1 GIFRGR
7 NFIVSAAGDP
17 VFRAEE
23 RDHLNAGRMKQ
34 PFDGCSAKRVESRVV
49 RDQPDVLAAQRRE
62 LFRLKNVE
70 PRLHAPRAAPV
81 FYRGLRR
88 DAERESYTDGS
99 SQFLDE
105 TATSLRQSISS
116 GCSSPM
122 IFWNASF
129 GAAL

>member
-1 GIFRGR
+1 
-7 NFIVSAAGDP
+7 
-17 VFRAEE
+17 
-23 RDHLNAGRMKQ
+23 MKQ
-34 PFDGCSAKRVESRVV
+34 PFDGCSAKGVESRVV
-49 RDQPDVLAAQRRE
+49 RDQPDMLAPQWRE
-62 LFRLKNVE
+62 FFPLKNVE
-70 PRLHAPRAAPV
+70 PCLHTPWAAPV

-99 SQFLDE
+99 TQFLNE
-105 TATSLRQSISS
+105 TAMRLRQSISS